1 MNDRI
6 RGQFDAEAICTL
18 ERACRVGDV
27 FAALFASGF
36 CARSKQEASEGE
48 PPSEA
53 SVSESGGR
61 YLGNPLRQFRLIA
74 LANLLAQ
81 LDQAEQDLV
90 ALLRQLVDGA
100 RADFGMNA
108 IDQLL
113 LNLRSEVRV
122 A

>member
-1 MNDRI
+1 MC
-6 RGQFDAEAICTL
+6 G
-18 ERACRVGDV
+18 RA
-27 FAALFASGF
+27 
-36 CARSKQEASEGE
+36 
-48 PPSEA
+48 
-53 SVSESGGR
+53 
-61 YLGNPLRQFRLIA
+61 LGNWLRQFRPV
-74 LANLLAQ
+74 NLRDFLAQ